1 MSELYVELYSDAP
14 FVDARDVGV
23 CQTPYIVDTQD
34 SEDVFD
40 TEGYLH
46 VRGGGH
52 ILLLLVAVRKI
63 EQCSGIEW
71 IGAVLVAQIAVHSF
85 ECDYFSPIQFPDK
98 WYTVEYE
105 SVHVVCKVP

>member
-46 VRGGGH
+46 VGGGGH
-52 ILLLLVAVRKI
+52 IVLLLVAVREI

-71 IGAVLVAQIAVHSF
+71 IGAVLVAQVAGLIPRRSSRWRVYRDSSRTRGIRG
-85 ECDYFSPIQFPDK
+85 D
-98 WYTVEYE
+98 T
-105 SVHVVCKVP
+105 

>member
-1 MSELYVELYSDAP
+1 MSWFIYKSLPTCGVVLQVSELYVELYSDAP

-34 SEDVFD
+34 PEDVFD

-52 ILLLLVAVRKI
+52 IVLLLVAVREI
-63 EQCSGIEW
+63 E
-71 IGAVLVAQIAVHSF
+71 
-85 ECDYFSPIQFPDK
+85 
-98 WYTVEYE
+98 
-105 SVHVVCKVP
+105 